1 MFAFYQMTTE
11 QQIGGLQN
19 TFLVF
24 YFVVA
29 VVLLL
34 GIIVTV
40 TVMCDVVRLVITS
53 ISRRSNSTI
62 PFHVVIW

>member
-11 QQIGGLQN
+11 QQIGGHQN